1 MDGEFFCRTVQVAWS
16 VDVANAEGAKVG
28 NSFKPNRKGFRDLQ
42 RDLQKQLDKYP
53 VRIPVQ
59 GEIAGGGGIASG
71 GGNGAGGGSVTGSE
85 LELVAGWIVDWVYEG
100 SKNGNG
106 YPSAIG
112 SLIDK
117 LGLGDFRP
125 RAEPQIDVAIDF
137 LKGRGCVDEMRLM
150 GGSGLDRMIKLTE
163 IGRTEAVARLE
174 RRKDSRARRMACRD
188 AVLRWVYERD
198 ANGESTEIAEIAASP
213 YGWFN
218 GELFGAADLVGAV
231 QFLRERRLLAET
243 DETPTIEP
251 AGTECIEQYGGVVDY
266 LNRGD
271 GAGVNITIMGNN
283 SGQLA
288 VANRDVAQ
296 SQTNTN
302 EVEALAIFAKALR
315 EFGQLL
321 PPEQQ
326 PEYEEV
332 ATALEREA
340 AKTEPNK
347 SWVQGLIG
355 RAKDLLEGAPENLHN
370 LAQVTKVVLDIY
382 NQGLS

>member
-1 MDGEFFCRTVQVAWS
+1 M
-16 VDVANAEGAKVG
+16 
-28 NSFKPNRKGFRDLQ
+28 Q

-85 LELVAGWIVDWVYEG
+85 LELVAGWIVDWIYEG
-100 SKNGNG
+100 SKNGPG

-150 GGSGLDRMIKLTE
+150 GGGGLDRMIKLTE

-198 ANGESTEIAEIAASP
+198 ANGESTEIAEIATSP

-231 QFLRERRLLAET
+231 QFLRERRLLGGT

-251 AGTECIEQYGGVVDY
+251 AGTECIEQYGGVVSY

-271 GAGVNITIMGNN
+271 GAGVNVTVMGDNK
-283 SGQLA
+283 GQLA

-296 SQTNTN
+296 NQTNTN
-302 EVEALAIFAKALR
+302 DAQVLTVFAEALR
-315 EFGQLL
+315 EFARLL
-321 PPEQQ
+321 PEDQQ
-326 PEYEEV
+326 PQYETV
-332 ATALEREA
+332 AAELEREA
-340 AKTEPNK
+340 AKDEPDK
-347 SWVQGLIG
+347 GWVRSLLARGKG
-355 RAKDLLEGAPENLHN
+355 LLEGAPEDLQH
-370 LAQVTKVVLDIY
+370 LAQVAKIGFDLFG
-382 NQGLS
+382 QGLG